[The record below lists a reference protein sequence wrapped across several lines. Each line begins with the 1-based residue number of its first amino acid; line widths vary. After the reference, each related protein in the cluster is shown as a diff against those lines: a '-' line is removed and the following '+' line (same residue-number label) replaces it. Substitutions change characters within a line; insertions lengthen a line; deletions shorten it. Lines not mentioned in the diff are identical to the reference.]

1 MENLE
6 VQLARLDE
14 RSKRNEGRIK
24 HLEEHQEAL
33 TELAASVK
41 IIAEGQ
47 KRIEHDVSDLTDKVD
62 AIEQQDGKKW
72 RSLVEKVVSLL
83 VAALVGY
90 VLARVGLG

>member
-6 VQLARLDE
+6 VQLARIDE

-33 TELAASVK
+33 QELASSVK

-47 KRIEHDVSDLTDKVD
+47 KRIENDVSNLTDKVD

-72 RSLVEKVVSLL
+72 RALVDKVVSLL
-83 VAALVGY
+83 AAALVGY
-90 VLARVGLG
+90 APARVGLG